1 MFENVEP
8 LDRSRHGNLRLAP
21 ARGYAFA
28 RGLTTVPLSYGEL
41 SRASKFYP
49 IVFPAGDQVV
59 PHVLLSLKQGENTFV
74 GQDGEWIVPYV
85 PAHIRRYPF
94 ILARTDEEGNYAVC
108 VDPRAPHLS
117 SDEGQPLYTEE
128 GEPSDVLSRAMEFL
142 KRYQREMSDTEWL
155 FTNLQGRGLLSEK
168 VLTVGRGEQQQAAI
182 RGFRA
187 VDTDRLAEME
197 DSVLVDWVRRGIMG
211 LVYAHLHSLDNV
223 RELARRQN
231 LESESE

>member
-1 MFENVEP
+1 
-8 LDRSRHGNLRLAP
+8 
-21 ARGYAFA
+21 
-28 RGLTTVPLSYGEL
+28 LTTHQAGFEAENIDRGPWEEL
-41 SRASKFYP
+41 PPMEERKGKYN
-49 IVFPAGDQVV
+49 
-59 PHVLLSLKQGENTFV
+59 H
-74 GQDGEWIVPYV
+74 
-85 PAHIRRYPF
+85 
-94 ILARTDEEGNYAVC
+94 LAVAEDEEGNYAVC
-108 VDPRAPHLS
+108 VDSRAPHLS
-117 SDEGQPLYTEE
+117 TDEGQPLYTEE

-142 KRYQREMSDTEWL
+142 KRYQQEMTDTERL
-155 FTNLQGRGLLSEK
+155 FTSLQGRDLFSEK